1 MKKKKGPGVAK
12 TMGTKLDYF
21 DKRIVDVAKFKPDL
35 SSKKLAGIFGRPGRF
50 ELSFLTIDTLSVT
63 KTVGLGRTNLTFI
76 RPTIV
81 QADAATPFA
90 SFDRTLSPSRNP
102 AISMHFEPKAYGI
115 TAVSNF
121 LMAFAIECF
130 GQTTFTLNGFP
141 GSGTLANAGT
151 KVLSGKITVTLGFN
165 NVPPSQ
171 QTHGFLEQTAGAPWN
186 FFSVRA
192 RFPFPILIQL

>member
-1 MKKKKGPGVAK
+1 MKRTAPGAARTMSKKFEPFNKK
-12 TMGTKLDYF
+12 
-21 DKRIVDVAKFKPDL
+21 IIDVTKFKPDL
-35 SSKKLAGIFGRPGRF
+35 SPKKLAGLFGPPGF
-50 ELSFLTIDTLSVT
+50 ELSFLTIDTLGVT

-121 LMAFAIECF
+121 LMVFAIECF